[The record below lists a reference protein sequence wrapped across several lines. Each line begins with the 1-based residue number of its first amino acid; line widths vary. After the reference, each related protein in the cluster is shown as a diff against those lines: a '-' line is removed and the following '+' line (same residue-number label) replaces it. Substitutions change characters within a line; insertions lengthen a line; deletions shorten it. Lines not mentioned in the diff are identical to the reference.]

1 MGVSNGLETRD
12 LPVSEM
18 AENLVGS
25 EIIRLAG
32 NIRKKVA
39 AGAQIHN
46 LTIGDFNPKI
56 FPIPAA
62 LKAEIIAAYQADATI
77 TQRPTVC
84 PSCARPSQTT
94 SPANKACTTPL
105 RNFWWPAVPDR

>member
-46 LTIGDFNPKI
+46 LSLIHI
-56 FPIPAA
+56 
-62 LKAEIIAAYQADATI
+62 
-77 TQRPTVC
+77 
-84 PSCARPSQTT
+84 
-94 SPANKACTTPL
+94 
-105 RNFWWPAVPDR
+105 